1 MKEFLFY
8 IVRSGLYL
16 GVFYAFYLLV
26 MRRTTFFRLNR
37 VALLAGS
44 VLCALLPLLR
54 VRSAQLLVGAG
65 PLSITAV
72 GEASPTGVAT
82 GGSLE
87 WDQLVGFF
95 YLAGLLVVLGIT
107 LICALKMHRLAAGKE
122 YTRVNGFRTVMLENG
137 NPSFSFVNTIFICPQ
152 DLEQNPA
159 IFLHETMHVQS
170 RHYVDLFLFRII
182 QIIWWWNPLVWLMR
196 TELGLLHEYEADEK
210 VINHGID
217 ATQYQLLLVRKA
229 VGEQRFSLASGFQHA
244 KLKNRIT
251 MMLIPTTN
259 ARMRYSYL
267 ALIPL
272 LAIFVYACNPT
283 KNNKV
288 PAPAAADETEAP
300 AVENQKAEPAVEIRT
315 MESDEINCDTPDS
328 GEEII
333 PFQLVETK
341 PTFQGGDAS
350 DFSKWVNSQLVYPDK
365 AKEEKIAGRVV
376 LQFKVDTDGAVR
388 NVKVLRSAHEMLDAE
403 AVRVISA
410 SPKWEPGRQKGEP
423 VAVTYTFPVIFQL
436 R

>member
-1 MKEFLFY
+1 MKEFLLY

-122 YTRVNGFRTVMLENG
+122 STQVKGFRTVMLDNG

-152 DLEQNPA
+152 DMEQNPA

-251 MMLIPTTN
+251 MMLIPTTD
-259 ARMRYSYL
+259 ARMRFSYL

-272 LAIFVYACNPT
+272 LAVFVYACNPS

-288 PAPAAADETEAP
+288 PAPAAAEEAEAP
-300 AVENQKAEPAVEIRT
+300 AVKAQEAPAAEA
-315 MESDEINCDTPDS
+315 
-328 GEEII
+328 I
-333 PFQLVETK
+333 PFEAVETK
-341 PTFQGGDAS
+341 PGFNGGDA
-350 DFSKWVNSQLVYPDK
+350 DEFSKWVNSQLTYPEA
-365 AKEEKIAGRVV
+365 AKEAGTQGRVMIQFTV
-376 LQFKVDTDGAVR
+376 NADGSMSDFKVV
-388 NVKVLRSAHEMLDAE
+388 RSASPELDAE
-403 AVRVISA
+403 ALRVLTSCTQ
-410 SPKWEPGRQKGEP
+410 KWTPSVQDGKP
-423 VAVTYTFPVIFQL
+423 VAVTYNFPIIFQL

>member
-8 IVRSGLYL
+8 ILRSGLYL
-16 GVFYAFYLLV
+16 GIFYAFYLLV

-37 VALLAGS
+37 AAILAGS

-54 VRSAQLLVGAG
+54 VRPARLLVDAG
-65 PLSITAV
+65 PLSIAAVDETAQA
-72 GEASPTGVAT
+72 GATTGA
-82 GGSLE
+82 GPA
-87 WDQLVGFF
+87 WDQIMGIL
-95 YLAGLLVVLGIT
+95 YLAGFLVVLGVT
-107 LICALKMHRLAAGKE
+107 LLSVFKMYRLAKGGKSAQ
-122 YTRVNGFRTVMLENG
+122 VNSYRTVFLESG
-137 NPSFSFVNTIFICPQ
+137 SPSFSFVKTIFICPQ

-272 LAIFVYACNPT
+272 LATFVYACNPT
-283 KNNKV
+283 SNNKI
-288 PAPAAADETEAP
+288 PAPAAEEAEAP
-300 AVENQKAEPAVEIRT
+300 AAEIQKAEPAVEIRT

-328 GEEII
+328 GEEI
-333 PFQLVETK
+333 PFRLVETK
-341 PTFQGGDAS
+341 PTFQGGNAG

-365 AKEEKIAGRVV
+365 AKADKIAGRVV
-376 LQFKVDTDGAVR
+376 LQFKVDTDGVVR
-388 NVKVLRSAHEMLDAE
+388 DVKVLRSAHEMLDAE

>member
-37 VALLAGS
+37 AVLLAGS

-72 GEASPTGVAT
+72 GEASPADVAP
-82 GGSLE
+82 GSSLA
-87 WDQLVGFF
+87 WAQILGIL
-95 YLAGLLVVLGIT
+95 YLAGVLVVLGVT
-107 LICALKMHRLAAGKE
+107 LICAFKMYRLKAGKE
-122 YTRVNGFRTVMLENG
+122 STGVKGFRTIFLDNG
-137 NPSFSFVNTIFICPQ
+137 SPSFSFVKTIFICPQ

-170 RHYVDLFLFRII
+170 RHYVDLFLFCLI
-182 QIIWWWNPLVWLMR
+182 QMVWWWNPLVWLMR

-259 ARMRYSYL
+259 ARMRFSYL

-288 PAPAAADETEAP
+288 PEPAAEEAEAPAAEIQNAT
-300 AVENQKAEPAVEIRT
+300 PAVEIRT
-315 MESDEINCDTPDS
+315 MEADEINCDTPDS

-341 PTFQGGDAS
+341 PTFQGGDAG
-350 DFSKWVNSQLVYPDK
+350 DFSKWVNSQLAYPDK
-365 AKEEKIAGRVV
+365 AKEDKIAGRVV
-376 LQFKVDTDGAVR
+376 LSFKVDTDGAVR
-388 NVKVLRSAHEMLDAE
+388 DVKVLRSAHEMLDAE

>member
-1 MKEFLFY
+1 MKEFLLY

-37 VALLAGS
+37 AALLAGS

-54 VRSAQLLVGAG
+54 VRSEQLFVGAG
-65 PLSITAV
+65 PLSITAID
-72 GEASPTGVAT
+72 EASPAGIPTGSGLA
-82 GGSLE
+82 
-87 WDQLVGFF
+87 WNQLFGIL
-95 YLAGLLVVLGIT
+95 YLAGLLVVVGVT
-107 LICALKMHRLAAGKE
+107 LICAFKMYRLTVDKKPTGVK
-122 YTRVNGFRTVMLENG
+122 GFRTVFLENG
-137 NPSFSFVNTIFICPQ
+137 SPSFSFVKPIFICPQ

-170 RHYVDLFLFRII
+170 RHYVDLFLFCII
-182 QIIWWWNPLVWLMR
+182 QMVWWWNPLVWLMR

-210 VINHGID
+210 VIHHGID

-244 KLKNRIT
+244 KLKNRIE
-251 MMLIPTTN
+251 MMLKPTTN
-259 ARMRYSYL
+259 KWMRLYYMG
-267 ALIPL
+267 LIPVL
-272 LAIFVYACNPT
+272 VIIVYACNPT
-283 KNNKV
+283 KNNKI
-288 PAPAAADETEAP
+288 PAPAATEQTEAP
-300 AVENQKAEPAVEIRT
+300 AAEIQKVEPAVETKNAEPAVEVRT
-315 MESDEINCDTPDS
+315 TPDS
-328 GEEII
+328 GEGI

-341 PTFQGGDAS
+341 PTFQGGDANA
-350 DFSKWVNSQLVYPDK
+350 FSKWVNSQLVYPDK
-365 AKEEKIAGRVV
+365 AKEDKIAGRVV
-376 LQFKVDTDGAVR
+376 LSFKVDTDGAVR
-388 NVKVLRSAHEMLDAE
+388 DVKVLRSAHEMLDAE

>member
-1 MKEFLFY
+1 MKDFLLY
-8 IVRSGLYL
+8 ILRSGLYL

-44 VLCALLPLLR
+44 MLCALLPLWR
-54 VRSAQLLVGAG
+54 IRTVQLLTEAG
-65 PLSITAV
+65 PLTMTGA
-72 GEASPTGVAT
+72 GEPSRAGVSTGIGLA
-82 GGSLE
+82 
-87 WDQLVGFF
+87 WDQVLGFL
-95 YLAGLLVVLGIT
+95 YLAGLLVVLGIS
-107 LICALKMHRLAAGKE
+107 LLSVLKMHRLTAGQESTGVK
-122 YTRVNGFRTVMLENG
+122 GFRTVFLENG
-137 NPSFSFVNTIFICPQ
+137 SPSFSFVKTIFICPQ

-259 ARMRYSYL
+259 ARMRYAYL
-267 ALIPL
+267 ALLPL
-272 LAIFVYACNPT
+272 LAVFVYACNPT

-288 PAPAAADETEAP
+288 PAPAAEEAEAP
-300 AVENQKAEPAVEIRT
+300 AAEIQNATPAVEIRT
-315 MESDEINCDTPDS
+315 MESDEINCDMPDS

-341 PTFQGGDAS
+341 PTFQGGDANA
-350 DFSKWVNSQLVYPDK
+350 FSKWVNSQLVYPDK
-365 AKEEKIAGRVV
+365 AKEDKIAGRVV
-376 LQFKVDTDGAVR
+376 LSFKVDTDGTVR
-388 NVKVLRSAHEMLDAE
+388 DVRVLRGAHEMLDAE
-403 AVRVISA
+403 AVRVVSA

>member
-1 MKEFLFY
+1 MKEFLLY

-16 GVFYAFYLLV
+16 GIFYAFYLLV

-37 VALLAGS
+37 AALLAGS
-44 VLCALLPLLR
+44 VLCVLLPLLR
-54 VRSAQLLVGAG
+54 VRSAQLFVGAG

-72 GEASPTGVAT
+72 GEASQTGAPAGIGLT
-82 GGSLE
+82 
-87 WDQLVGFF
+87 WDQVLGIL
-95 YLAGLLVVLGIT
+95 YLAGLSVVLGIT
-107 LICALKMHRLAAGKE
+107 LISILKLYRLVKGRESAL
-122 YTRVNGFRTVMLENG
+122 VNGYRTVFLENG
-137 NPSFSFVNTIFICPQ
+137 CPSFSFVKTIFICPQ
-152 DLEQNPA
+152 DLEQNPS

-170 RHYVDLFLFRII
+170 HHYLDLFLFRII
-182 QIIWWWNPLVWLMR
+182 QMVWWWNPLVWLMR

-244 KLKNRIT
+244 QLKNRIT
-251 MMLIPTTN
+251 MMLTPTTD
-259 ARMRYSYL
+259 ARMRLSYL

-272 LAIFVYACNPT
+272 LAIFVYACNPS

-288 PAPAAADETEAP
+288 PEPAADEAEAPAAEI
-300 AVENQKAEPAVEIRT
+300 QKTEPAVEIRT

-328 GEEII
+328 GEEI

-341 PTFQGGDAS
+341 PTFQGGDAG
-350 DFSKWVNSQLVYPDK
+350 DFSKWVNSQLMYPDK
-365 AKEEKIAGRVV
+365 AKADKIAGRVV
-376 LQFKVDTDGAVR
+376 LQFKVDTDGTVR
-388 NVKVLRSAHEMLDAE
+388 DVKVLRSAHEMLDAE